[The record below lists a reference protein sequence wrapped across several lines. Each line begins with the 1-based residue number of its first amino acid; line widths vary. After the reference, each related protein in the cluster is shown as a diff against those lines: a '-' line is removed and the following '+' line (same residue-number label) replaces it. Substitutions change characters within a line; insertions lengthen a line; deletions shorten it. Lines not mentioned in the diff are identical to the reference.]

1 MESSFLIL
9 IKSNPLESHRP
20 VEAVRIGLGLLS
32 GEHRVQIV
40 LMNEAPLL
48 LSEDFE
54 DLVDGELLPNYLP
67 SLKELG
73 QIFYVEEEAWKTLD
87 LDQTEY
93 EVSPVSMTQITE
105 QLQEADR
112 FMVF

>member
-32 GEHRVQIV
+32 GEHKVQIV
-40 LMNEAPLL
+40 LMNKAPLL
-48 LSEDFE
+48 LGKDFE
-54 DLVDGELLPNYLP
+54 DLVDGELLPKYLP
-67 SLKELG
+67 PHKELG
-73 QIFYVEEEAWKTLD
+73 QVFYVEEEAWKNLD

-93 EVSPVSMTQITE
+93 EILPVSMTQIADY
-105 QLQEADR
+105 LQQADR